1 LTPADATVFV
11 IDDDTSVRTALKR
24 LIQSLGF
31 KVETFDSA
39 QAFLKH
45 DPHDGPACLVLDV
58 RMPGMSG
65 IELQQKLT
73 KAGLGIPI
81 IFITGHGNIPMSVQ
95 AMKAGAV
102 DFIEKPFEDQ
112 KLIDAI
118 NLAIEKNEKFRTELA
133 EIKALQRR
141 IDSLTP
147 REHEVFILVVSGM
160 LNKQIAFELGM
171 SEKTVKVHR
180 ARVMDKM
187 KAKSLAELVRMAEKA
202 GQFESKLTSILDLSP
217 MRIGLR
223 SNCPA
228 PFFSIIILP
237 KFRTTEVS

>member
-1 LTPADATVFV
+1 MTPVMPIVFV
-11 IDDDTSVRTALKR
+11 VDDDTSVRTALKR
-24 LIQSLGF
+24 LIQSVGL

-45 DPHDGPACLVLDV
+45 GPHDGPACLVLDV
-58 RMPGMSG
+58 RMPGMGG
-65 IELQQKLT
+65 IELQQQLIG
-73 KAGLGIPI
+73 AGLGMPI
-81 IFITGHGNIPMSVQ
+81 VFITGHGSIPMSVQ

-118 NLAIEKNEKFRTELA
+118 NTAIKKNKKFRTEQA
-133 EIKALQRR
+133 EIKDLQGR

-147 REHEVFILVVSGM
+147 REYEVFILVVSGM
-160 LNKQIAFELGM
+160 LNKQIAFDLGM

-187 KAKSLAELVRMAEKA
+187 KAKSLADLVRMAEKA
-202 GQFESKLTSILDLSP
+202 GEFKSKLKSILD
-217 MRIGLR
+217 
-223 SNCPA
+223 
-228 PFFSIIILP
+228 
-237 KFRTTEVS
+237 

>member
-1 LTPADATVFV
+1 MTPADATVFV

-81 IFITGHGNIPMSVQ
+81 IFI
-95 AMKAGAV
+95 
-102 DFIEKPFEDQ
+102 
-112 KLIDAI
+112 
-118 NLAIEKNEKFRTELA
+118 
-133 EIKALQRR
+133 
-141 IDSLTP
+141 
-147 REHEVFILVVSGM
+147 
-160 LNKQIAFELGM
+160 
-171 SEKTVKVHR
+171 
-180 ARVMDKM
+180 
-187 KAKSLAELVRMAEKA
+187 
-202 GQFESKLTSILDLSP
+202 
-217 MRIGLR
+217 
-223 SNCPA
+223 
-228 PFFSIIILP
+228 
-237 KFRTTEVS
+237 

>member
-1 LTPADATVFV
+1 MTPADATVFV
-11 IDDDTSVRTALKR
+11 VDDDRSVRTALRR

-39 QAFLKH
+39 QAFLKQE
-45 DPHDGPACLVLDV
+45 PHDGPACLVLDV

-65 IELQQKLT
+65 IELQQQLT
-73 KAGLGIPI
+73 KAGLGMPI
-81 IFITGHGNIPMSVQ
+81 IFITGHGNIPLSVQ

-118 NLAIEKNEKFRTELA
+118 NIAIKKNKKFRTEQA
-133 EIKALQRR
+133 EIKDLRR
-141 IDSLTP
+141 RVDSLTP

-160 LNKQIAFELGM
+160 LNKQIAFDLGL

-187 KAKSLAELVRMAEKA
+187 KAKSLADLVRMAEKA
-202 GQFESKLTSILDLSP
+202 GQFESKLKSILD
-217 MRIGLR
+217 
-223 SNCPA
+223 
-228 PFFSIIILP
+228 
-237 KFRTTEVS
+237 

>member
-1 LTPADATVFV
+1 MTPADTTVFV
-11 IDDDTSVRTALKR
+11 VDDDTSVRTALKR
-24 LIQSLGF
+24 LIQSLGL

-39 QAFLKH
+39 QAFLEH
-45 DPHDGPACLVLDV
+45 GPHDGPACLVLDV

-65 IELQQKLT
+65 IELQHRLT
-73 KAGLGIPI
+73 RAGLGMPI

-112 KLIDAI
+112 KLIDAVHI
-118 NLAIEKNEKFRTELA
+118 AIQKNKKFRTEHA
-133 EIKALQRR
+133 EIKDLQRR
-141 IDSLTP
+141 VDSLTP

-160 LNKQIAFELGM
+160 LNKQIAFDLGM

-187 KAKSLAELVRMAEKA
+187 KAKSLADLVRMAEKV
-202 GQFESKLTSILDLSP
+202 GRFESKLKYRLD
-217 MRIGLR
+217 
-223 SNCPA
+223 
-228 PFFSIIILP
+228 
-237 KFRTTEVS
+237 

>member
-1 LTPADATVFV
+1 MTPADATVFV
-11 IDDDTSVRTALKR
+11 VDDDTSVRTALKR
-24 LIQSLGF
+24 LIQSLGL

-45 DPHDGPACLVLDV
+45 GPHDGPACLVLDV

-65 IELQQKLT
+65 IELQHRLT
-73 KAGLGIPI
+73 RAGLGMPI
-81 IFITGHGNIPMSVQ
+81 IFITGHGSIPLSVQ

-118 NLAIEKNEKFRTELA
+118 NTAIQKNKKFRTEHA
-133 EIKALQRR
+133 EIKDLQRR
-141 IDSLTP
+141 VDSLTP
-147 REHEVFILVVSGM
+147 REREVFILVVSGM
-160 LNKQIAFELGM
+160 LNKQIAFDLGM

-187 KAKSLAELVRMAEKA
+187 KAKSLADLVRMAEKA
-202 GQFESKLTSILDLSP
+202 GQFKSRLKSI
-217 MRIGLR
+217 
-223 SNCPA
+223 
-228 PFFSIIILP
+228 
-237 KFRTTEVS
+237 

>member
-1 LTPADATVFV
+1 MTSADATVFV
-11 IDDDTSVRTALKR
+11 VDDDTSVRTALKR

-39 QAFLKH
+39 QAFLENG
-45 DPHDGPACLVLDV
+45 PPDGPACLVLDV

-65 IELQQKLT
+65 IELQQQLT
-73 KAGLGIPI
+73 KAGRGMPI

-112 KLIDAI
+112 NLIDAI
-118 NLAIEKNEKFRTELA
+118 NIAIKKNKKFRTEHA
-133 EIKALQRR
+133 EIKDLQRR
-141 IDSLTP
+141 VDSLTP

-160 LNKQIAFELGM
+160 LNKQIAFDLSL

-187 KAKSLAELVRMAEKA
+187 KAKSLADLVRMAERA
-202 GQFESKLTSILDLSP
+202 RQFERKLKSVLD
-217 MRIGLR
+217 
-223 SNCPA
+223 
-228 PFFSIIILP
+228 
-237 KFRTTEVS
+237 

>member
-1 LTPADATVFV
+1 MTPADATVFV
-11 IDDDTSVRTALKR
+11 VDDDTSVRTALKR
-24 LIQSLGF
+24 LIQSLGL
-31 KVETFDSA
+31 KVKTFDSA
-39 QAFLKH
+39 EAFLEH
-45 DPHDGPACLVLDV
+45 GPHDGPACLVLDV

-65 IELQQKLT
+65 IELQHQLT
-73 KAGLGIPI
+73 KAGLGMPI

-118 NLAIEKNEKFRTELA
+118 NLAIKKNKKFRTEHA
-133 EIKALQRR
+133 EIKDLQRR
-141 IDSLTP
+141 VDSLTP

-160 LNKQIAFELGM
+160 LNKQIAFDLGM

-187 KAKSLAELVRMAEKA
+187 RAKSLADLVRMAEKTS
-202 GQFESKLTSILDLSP
+202 QFKSELKSILD
-217 MRIGLR
+217 
-223 SNCPA
+223 
-228 PFFSIIILP
+228 
-237 KFRTTEVS
+237 